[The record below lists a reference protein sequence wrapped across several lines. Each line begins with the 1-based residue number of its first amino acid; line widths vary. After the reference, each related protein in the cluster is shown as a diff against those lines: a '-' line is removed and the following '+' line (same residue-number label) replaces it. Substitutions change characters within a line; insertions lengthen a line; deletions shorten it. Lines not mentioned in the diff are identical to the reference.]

1 MKVAT
6 SILNC
11 DFNKLEEEIKKIS
24 TSDYLHLDVMDG
36 HFVPNISFG
45 YPVLKNLKNITNISL
60 DSHLMIENPYDYID
74 DFEKIG
80 SKIITIHIEA
90 NKPIET
96 IKRIKNKGI
105 KAGISLKPNTKIEE
119 LLPVLETIDLVLV
132 MTVEP
137 GFGGQT
143 FMKEQMKKVEYLAK
157 LREKHGYK
165 YVIQVDGGINDE
177 TIDFVRNTGVDIVV
191 AGTYITKSKNPKK
204 AIESLRWK

>member
-45 YPVLKNLKNITNISL
+45 YPVLKNLQNITNISL

-80 SKIITIHIEA
+80 SKIITIHIES

>member
-45 YPVLKNLKNITNISL
+45 YPVHKNLKNITNISL

-80 SKIITIHIEA
+80 SKISQYI
-90 NKPIET
+90 
-96 IKRIKNKGI
+96 
-105 KAGISLKPNTKIEE
+105 LK
-119 LLPVLETIDLVLV
+119 
-132 MTVEP
+132 
-137 GFGGQT
+137 Q
-143 FMKEQMKKVEYLAK
+143 
-157 LREKHGYK
+157 
-165 YVIQVDGGINDE
+165 IN
-177 TIDFVRNTGVDIVV
+177 R
-191 AGTYITKSKNPKK
+191 
-204 AIESLRWK
+204 

>member
-45 YPVLKNLKNITNISL
+45 YPVLKNLQNITNISL

-80 SKIITIHIEA
+80 SKIITIHIES

-204 AIESLRWK
+204 AIESLR